1 MDGKTFAYQLAKV
14 ADDKRAENIVIL
26 NMQGVSLIADYFF
39 ICHGNS
45 EKQVQAIATELKD
58 TAVEQGVDVKRME
71 GYQEARWILLDLG
84 QIVVHVFHKHERD
97 YYNLEKLWGDVPRL
111 KIEERHLQ

>member
-1 MDGKTFAYQLAKV
+1 MDGKTFVHNMAKV
-14 ADDKRAENIVIL
+14 ADDKHAQNIVVL
-26 NMQGVSLIADYFF
+26 DMKGVSLIADYFL

-45 EKQVQAIATELKD
+45 VKQVQAIANEVKD
-58 TAVEQGVDVKRME
+58 AAIKKHVNVKRME

-84 QIVVHVFHKHERD
+84 NVVVHVFHKDERE

-111 KIEERHLQ
+111 KLEEELL